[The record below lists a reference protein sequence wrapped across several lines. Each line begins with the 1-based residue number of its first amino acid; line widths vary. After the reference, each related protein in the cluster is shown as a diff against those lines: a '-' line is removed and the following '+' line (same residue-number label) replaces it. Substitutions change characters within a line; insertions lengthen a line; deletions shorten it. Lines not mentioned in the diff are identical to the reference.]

1 MTTLV
6 YIQGPTKSKR
16 PPVDELK
23 DRGKEVPAPAF
34 IDYTAMT
41 AGEMKI
47 ALLRDQVGILKAFYP
62 EVKDYQTAYNVLDA
76 ALKDGLHN
84 ISYLPGNAAQFIR
97 AEVLQAIREKQPAA
111 SLITRRRNILS
122 GIGDLITDSG
132 NWSSGSSSG
141 SPGNLIPMSDCGTNP
156 QSPYYIQC
164 QKDNFYRN
172 LLNKNLEKSSHHLL
186 YAYVNNPNERPTVV
200 AAKNLFHNLA
210 IEKFHQVTNVGVD
223 NLRLW
228 IRNGVMRSNAQNG
241 TEPYQPEQTI
251 QALAELVPEK
261 QKTSVEGFP
270 LLALIPIIKAI
281 AGAVFATIAVIK
293 SFKKEDQL
301 KIEGAVQN
309 IGLPSFGPQ
318 ESDWYLTGSGAPSG
332 GSPASQPIANNNLL
346 PIALIAAG
354 AFLMSKK

>member
-6 YIQGPTKSKR
+6 YIQGPAKSKR

-97 AEVLQAIREKQPAA
+97 AEVQQAIQETNPAA
-111 SLITRRRNILS
+111 KIIQRRTNMLK
-122 GIGDLITDSG
+122 GIG
-132 NWSSGSSSG
+132 GS
-141 SPGNLIPMSDCGTNP
+141 IPILDCGIDP
-156 QSPYYIQC
+156 QSPEFPRAATAQDVKLYQEC
-164 QKDNFYRN
+164 QKENFYRN
-172 LLNKNLEKSSHHLL
+172 LLNKKLEPSAHHLL
-186 YAYVNNPNERPTVV
+186 YAYETNPNQRPTVV
-200 AAKNLFHNLA
+200 TAKKLFHDLA
-210 IEKFHQVTNVGVD
+210 IEKFHQVTNLGVD

-228 IRNGVMRSNAQNG
+228 LRNGIMRSNAQNG

-251 QALAELVPEK
+251 QILAELVPEI
-261 QKTSVEGFP
+261 QKTSVEGLP
-270 LLALIPIIKAI
+270 ILALIPILKAIVGAIVGAIVATVALIKAL
-281 AGAVFATIAVIK
+281 K
-293 SFKKEDQL
+293 REDQL

-318 ESDWYLTGSGAPSG
+318 ESDWYLTGSGAPAG
-332 GSPASQPIANNNLL
+332 GSPASQPLSNNNLL